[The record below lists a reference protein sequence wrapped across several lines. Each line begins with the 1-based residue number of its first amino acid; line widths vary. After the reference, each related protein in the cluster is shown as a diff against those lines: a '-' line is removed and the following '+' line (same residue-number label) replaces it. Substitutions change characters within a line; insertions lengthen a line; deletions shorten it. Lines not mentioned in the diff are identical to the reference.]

1 MIPGDHDSGAP
12 RNRKLRRKG
21 EIVLGRQKWIIL
33 SNSVRSTL
41 PEIERLRDEEL
52 ARTGIEWEVCD
63 A

>member
-1 MIPGDHDSGAP
+1 MSDHDSGAP
-12 RNRKLRRKG
+12 RNRKLRRKE

-33 SNSVRSTL
+33 PNSVRSTL
-41 PEIERLRDEEL
+41 PELVRLQADEL

>member
-1 MIPGDHDSGAP
+1 MTNSDHDSGRP
-12 RNRKLRRKG
+12 HLRKLRRKG
-21 EIVLGRQKWIIL
+21 EIVLGRQAWIIL
-33 SNSVRSTL
+33 PNSLRSTM